1 MFKNLKVRSK
11 LLLSFSIVILF
22 YIIAIIVSSFELGS
36 VFGEL
41 EDFYRV
47 PFPMVENALKV
58 QSITKDIELNV
69 YRAVSSDDED
79 LQTIIGTIEQDVAER
94 TTVMNALKE
103 NFTDNASLLQSVES
117 ADAETAE
124 AREKAMDYLQSGNSQ
139 AAVSVISGQ
148 YSDAAYT
155 LDQYLEQ
162 VIEEAEKQA
171 EEYYQNGITT
181 KRISLI
187 VLFGLAAV
195 TIIFILCFEISIIR
209 EITYPIYEIEA
220 AIKAMAEGDM
230 SSQVTYTS
238 KDDLGSL
245 AENLRFVLSTLSG
258 YIGHI
263 CSRMDSLARGDLS
276 VEMDMDYLGEFESI
290 KESGNKIITS
300 LNDTLGQLHQASDQ
314 VANGSEQVSS
324 GAQALSQGAT
334 EQASSV
340 QELAATLNE
349 LSGQVNATAANSRDV
364 NQLVSDTVDEINSS
378 NEKMGSMVHA
388 MTHIN
393 ECSSEIEKI
402 IKTIEDIAF
411 QTNIL
416 ALNAAVEAARAGE
429 AGKGFAVVADEVRSL
444 ASKSQEAAKN
454 TTVLINNSLNAVS
467 EGSQIAMDTQNS
479 LLKVVDSAKK
489 IEENMAKITESTD
502 MQAEG
507 LSQVTEG
514 IDQISSVIQTNSA
527 TAEESAAASEEL
539 FSQSSLLKSLVG
551 RFKLKSMADSMVIR
565 SAAADPMQM
574 DNSGSYDMSYEDP
587 ASYSSASDLS
597 YSAPENSYSGTLDPA
612 YSSSPEPSFGT
623 PEPTYSSSPEPSF
636 GTQDPTYSSS
646 PEPSFGTQDPAYSS
660 SPEPSF
666 SVPEPSYSAPAR
678 ETNFSN
684 SVIYDKGKY

>member
-22 YIIAIIVSSFELGS
+22 YIITIIVSSFELGS
-36 VFGEL
+36 VFGGL
-41 EDFYRV
+41 EDFYNV

-58 QSITKDIELNV
+58 QSITKDIQLNV
-69 YRAVSSDDED
+69 CRAVSSSDQEI
-79 LQTIIGTIEQDVAER
+79 QTIIDIIDQEAAER
-94 TTVMNALKE
+94 TVVMNELKE
-103 NFTDNASLLQSVES
+103 NFTGNASLLQSAES
-117 ADAETAE
+117 ARAAADE
-124 AREKAMDYLQSGNSQ
+124 ARDKAMAYLRSGNTQ
-139 AAVSVISGQ
+139 AVINMVNGEYTS
-148 YSDAAYT
+148 AAYT
-155 LDQYLEQ
+155 FDQSLEQ

-171 EEYYQNGITT
+171 EVYYQNGIKTR
-181 KRISLI
+181 RICTI
-187 VLFGLAAV
+187 VLYVLAVV

-230 SSQVTYTS
+230 SSQITYTS

-245 AENLRFVLSTLSG
+245 AENLRFVLCTLSG

-263 CSRMDSLARGDLS
+263 CSRMDSLAKGDLS

-290 KESGNKIITS
+290 KESGNKIIAS

-340 QELAATLNE
+340 QELAATLSE

-364 NQLVSDTVDEINSS
+364 NQLISDTADEINSS
-378 NEKMGSMVHA
+378 NEKMESMVQA

-467 EGSQIAMDTQNS
+467 EGSQIAMDTQSS

-489 IEENMAKITESTD
+489 IEENMSKITESTD

-527 TAEESAAASEEL
+527 TAQESAAASEEL

-551 RFKLKSMADSMVIR
+551 RFKLKSMADSLASQSV
-565 SAAADPMQM
+565 AADPVQM
-574 DNSGSYDMSYEDP
+574 DNSGSYDMRYEEP
-587 ASYSSASDLS
+587 NSYSSASDLPYSALESS
-597 YSAPENSYSGTLDPA
+597 YSSTLEPA
-612 YSSSPEPSFGT
+612 YSSSLESSFGT
-623 PEPTYSSSPEPSF
+623 PEPVYSSSPEPSF
-636 GTQDPTYSSS
+636 GTQESAYNSS
-646 PEPSFGTQDPAYSS
+646 PEPSS
-660 SPEPSF
+660 
-666 SVPEPSYSAPAR
+666 SVPEPSYSASVR

-684 SVIYDKGKY
+684 EVIYDKGKY